1 MILSTQKM
9 MNKQKKQKGNNG
21 TDEKILTPEQAKIRE
36 QYRKLLEEEN
46 IPQQ

>member
-1 MILSTQKM
+1 MEEKSFDDLL
-9 MNKQKKQKGNNG
+9 NEGR
-21 TDEKILTPEQAKIRE
+21 DEKILTPEQAKIRE

>member
-1 MILSTQKM
+1 MEEKSFEDLL
-9 MNKQKKQKGNNG
+9 NEG

-36 QYRKLLEEEN
+36 QYRNLLEEEN

>member
-1 MILSTQKM
+1 ME
-9 MNKQKKQKGNNG
+9 QKKIDELLNEG
-21 TDEKILTPEQAKIRE
+21 TDEKILKKKKKKIRE

>member
-1 MILSTQKM
+1 MEEKSFEDLLM
-9 MNKQKKQKGNNG
+9 EGA
-21 TDEKILTPEQAKIRE
+21 DEKIWTPEQAKIRE

>member
-1 MILSTQKM
+1 MEQMGFDDLL
-9 MNKQKKQKGNNG
+9 NKG

>member
-1 MILSTQKM
+1 MKEKSFEDLL
-9 MNKQKKQKGNNG
+9 NEG